1 MREIWPFVLCGGAG
15 TRLWPLSRDA
25 YPKQFHRLAGPH
37 SLFQQTCRRLSG
49 DLFAQISIL
58 SNRQHRFLVA
68 DQLHEI
74 GVEAA
79 RSVLEPINRN
89 TAPAACIAALIA
101 HRSDTEALVLLA
113 PSDHVI
119 ADDASFAA
127 SVQRGIDAARKG
139 ALITFGVRPDCPHT
153 GYGYIESDSGK
164 PDQSGVFA
172 VRRFVEKPSK
182 EAAASYLE
190 SGRFFWNA
198 GIFLFDAKVM
208 LRLFETLAPEI
219 ISACQQALDTAVED
233 LNFLVLGNQY
243 CKAQAISLDYAIVE
257 KADNIGCV
265 PLNTAWS
272 DVGSWSELWNF
283 LDKDSNG
290 NVVQGDGQTVLS
302 GASNNFA
309 YSTGACVAL
318 VGVSDLVVV
327 AMDDAVLV
335 ASKDNAEAIKNLVN
349 DLKVNDQDLVLRHK
363 RVYRPWGWYERLN
376 RGDRYQVKRIMVK
389 PGGKL
394 SLQSHHH
401 RSEHWVVV
409 KGTLEVT
416 KGVETNLLTENE
428 STYIPI
434 GEKHRLSNPGK
445 IPAFLIEVQSGPY
458 LDEDDIVRF
467 DDIYRRGSDE

>member
-1 MREIWPFVLCGGAG
+1 
-15 TRLWPLSRDA
+15 
-25 YPKQFHRLAGPH
+25 FHRLVGPH
-37 SLFQQTCRRLSG
+37 SLFQQTCRRLGG

-79 RSVLEPINRN
+79 KNVLEPISRN
-89 TAPAACIAALIA
+89 TAPAACISALIA

-219 ISACQQALDTAVED
+219 LSACQQALDTAVED
-233 LNFLVLGNQY
+233 LNFLVLGEQY
-243 CKAQAISLDYAIVE
+243 SQAEAISLDYAIVE
-257 KADNIGCV
+257 KADTIGCV

-272 DVGSWSELWNF
+272 DVGSWAELWNF
-283 LDKDSNG
+283 LDKDSSG
-290 NVVQGDGQTVLS
+290 NVVQGDGQTVLA

-309 YSTGACVAL
+309 YSTGACIAL

-349 DLKVNDQDLVLRHK
+349 DLKGNGQDLVLRHK
-363 RVYRPWGWYERLN
+363 RVYRPWGWYEGLN

>member
-1 MREIWPFVLCGGAG
+1 MSKIWPFVLCGGAG

-25 YPKQFHRLAGPH
+25 YPKQFHRLVGPH

-79 RSVLEPINRN
+79 KNVLEPISRN
-89 TAPAACIAALIA
+89 TAPAACISALIA

-219 ISACQQALDTAVED
+219 LSACQQALDTAVED
-233 LNFLVLGNQY
+233 LNFLVLGEQY
-243 CKAQAISLDYAIVE
+243 SQAQAISLDYAIVE
-257 KADNIGCV
+257 KADTIGCV

-272 DVGSWSELWNF
+272 DVGSWAELWNF
-283 LDKDSNG
+283 LDKDSSG
-290 NVVQGDGQTVLS
+290 NVVQGDGQTVLP

-309 YSTGACVAL
+309 YSTGACIAL

-349 DLKVNDQDLVLRHK
+349 DLKGNGQDLVLRHK
-363 RVYRPWGWYERLN
+363 RVCRPWGWYERLN
-376 RGDRYQVKRIMVK
+376 RGDRY
-389 PGGKL
+389 
-394 SLQSHHH
+394 
-401 RSEHWVVV
+401 
-409 KGTLEVT
+409 
-416 KGVETNLLTENE
+416 
-428 STYIPI
+428 
-434 GEKHRLSNPGK
+434 
-445 IPAFLIEVQSGPY
+445 
-458 LDEDDIVRF
+458 
-467 DDIYRRGSDE
+467 

>member
-1 MREIWPFVLCGGAG
+1 MSKIWPFVLCGGAG

-25 YPKQFHRLAGPH
+25 YPKQFHRLVGPH

-79 RSVLEPINRN
+79 KNVLEPISRN
-89 TAPAACIAALIA
+89 TAPAACISALIA

-219 ISACQQALDTAVED
+219 LSACQQALDTAVED
-233 LNFLVLGNQY
+233 LNFLVLGEQY
-243 CKAQAISLDYAIVE
+243 SQAEAISLDYAIVE
-257 KADNIGCV
+257 KADTIGCV

-272 DVGSWSELWNF
+272 DVGSWAELWNF
-283 LDKDSNG
+283 LDKDSSG
-290 NVVQGDGQTVLS
+290 NVVQGDGQTVLA
-302 GASNNFA
+302 GASNN
-309 YSTGACVAL
+309 STGACIAL

-349 DLKVNDQDLVLRHK
+349 DLKGNGQDLVLRHK
-363 RVYRPWGWYERLN
+363 RVYRPWGWYEGLN

>member
-1 MREIWPFVLCGGAG
+1 MAVRFVRGAG

-25 YPKQFHRLAGPH
+25 YPKQFHRLVGPH

-79 RSVLEPINRN
+79 KNVLEPISRN
-89 TAPAACIAALIA
+89 TAPAACISALIA

-219 ISACQQALDTAVED
+219 LSACQQALDTAVED
-233 LNFLVLGNQY
+233 LNFLVLGEQY
-243 CKAQAISLDYAIVE
+243 SQAEAISLDYAIVE
-257 KADNIGCV
+257 KADTIGCV

-272 DVGSWSELWNF
+272 DVGSWAELWNF
-283 LDKDSNG
+283 LDKDSSG
-290 NVVQGDGQTVLS
+290 NVVQGDGQTVLA

-309 YSTGACVAL
+309 YSTGACIAL

-349 DLKVNDQDLVLRHK
+349 DLKGNGQDLVLRHK
-363 RVYRPWGWYERLN
+363 RVYRPWGWYEGLN

>member
-1 MREIWPFVLCGGAG
+1 
-15 TRLWPLSRDA
+15 
-25 YPKQFHRLAGPH
+25 
-37 SLFQQTCRRLSG
+37 
-49 DLFAQISIL
+49 
-58 SNRQHRFLVA
+58 
-68 DQLHEI
+68 
-74 GVEAA
+74 
-79 RSVLEPINRN
+79 
-89 TAPAACIAALIA
+89 
-101 HRSDTEALVLLA
+101 VLLA

-219 ISACQQALDTAVED
+219 LSACQQALDTAVED
-233 LNFLVLGNQY
+233 LNFLVLGEQY
-243 CKAQAISLDYAIVE
+243 SQAQAISLDYAIVE
-257 KADNIGCV
+257 KADTIGCV

-272 DVGSWSELWNF
+272 DVGSWAELWNF
-283 LDKDSNG
+283 LDKDSSG
-290 NVVQGDGQTVLS
+290 NVVQGDGQTVLP

-309 YSTGACVAL
+309 YSTGACIAL

-349 DLKVNDQDLVLRHK
+349 DLKCNGQDLVLRHK
-363 RVYRPWGWYERLN
+363 RVYRPWGWYEGLN

>member
-1 MREIWPFVLCGGAG
+1 MSKIWPFVLCGGAG

-25 YPKQFHRLAGPH
+25 YPKQFHRLVGPH
-37 SLFQQTCRRLSG
+37 ALFQQTCRRLGG

-79 RSVLEPINRN
+79 KNVLEPISRN
-89 TAPAACIAALIA
+89 TAPAACISALIA

-153 GYGYIESDSGK
+153 AYGYIESDSGK

-172 VRRFVEKPSK
+172 VRRFVEKPSN

-219 ISACQQALDTAVED
+219 LSACQQALDTAVED
-233 LNFLVLGNQY
+233 LNFLVLGEQY
-243 CKAQAISLDYAIVE
+243 SQAQAISLDYAIAE
-257 KADNIGCV
+257 KADTIGCV

-283 LDKDSNG
+283 LDKDASG
-290 NVVQGDGQTVLS
+290 NVAQGEGEAMFEETSNSLAYSS
-302 GASNNFA
+302 GAS
-309 YSTGACVAL
+309 VAL
-318 VGVSDLVVV
+318 VGVSDLV
-327 AMDDAVLV
+327 DV
-335 ASKDNAEAIKNLVN
+335 ASKDHAEAIKTLVHN
-349 DLKVNDQDLVLRHK
+349 MKSNGHDLALQHT
-363 RVYRPWGWYERLN
+363 RVYRPWGWYEGLN
-376 RGDRYQVKRIMVK
+376 RGDRYQVKCIMVK

-409 KGTLEVT
+409 KGTLEVVR
-416 KGVETNLLTENE
+416 GEETNLLTENQ

-434 GEKHRLSNPGK
+434 GAKHRLSNPGK
-445 IPAFLIEVQSGPY
+445 IPAFLIEVQSGSY
-458 LDEDDIVRF
+458 LAEDDIVRF
-467 DDIYRRGSDE
+467 EDIYRRSSNE

>member
-1 MREIWPFVLCGGAG
+1 
-15 TRLWPLSRDA
+15 
-25 YPKQFHRLAGPH
+25 
-37 SLFQQTCRRLSG
+37 
-49 DLFAQISIL
+49 
-58 SNRQHRFLVA
+58 
-68 DQLHEI
+68 
-74 GVEAA
+74 
-79 RSVLEPINRN
+79 
-89 TAPAACIAALIA
+89 
-101 HRSDTEALVLLA
+101 VLLA

-198 GIFLFDAKVM
+198 GIFLFDTKVM

-219 ISACQQALDTAVED
+219 LSACQQALDAAVED
-233 LNFLVLGNQY
+233 LNFLVLGDQY

-283 LDKDSNG
+283 LDKDSRG
-290 NVVQGDGQTVLS
+290 NVVQGDGQTVL
-302 GASNNFA
+302 AAANNNFA

-327 AMDDAVLV
+327 VMDDAVLV
-335 ASKDNAEAIKNLVN
+335 ASKDNAEAIKTLVN
-349 DLKVNDQDLVLRHK
+349 DLKGNNQALVLRHK
-363 RVYRPWGWYERLN
+363 RVYRPWGWYEGLN

-416 KGVETNLLTENE
+416 KGVETNLLTENQ

-467 DDIYRRGSDE
+467 DDIYRRSSNE

>member
-1 MREIWPFVLCGGAG
+1 
-15 TRLWPLSRDA
+15 
-25 YPKQFHRLAGPH
+25 
-37 SLFQQTCRRLSG
+37 
-49 DLFAQISIL
+49 
-58 SNRQHRFLVA
+58 VA

-79 RSVLEPINRN
+79 KNVLEPISRN
-89 TAPAACIAALIA
+89 TAPAACISALIA

-153 GYGYIESDSGK
+153 GYGYIEVDSGK

-172 VRRFVEKPSK
+172 VLRFVEKPSK

-219 ISACQQALDTAVED
+219 LSACQQALDTAVED
-233 LNFLVLGNQY
+233 LNFLVLGDQY

-257 KADNIGCV
+257 RADTIGCV